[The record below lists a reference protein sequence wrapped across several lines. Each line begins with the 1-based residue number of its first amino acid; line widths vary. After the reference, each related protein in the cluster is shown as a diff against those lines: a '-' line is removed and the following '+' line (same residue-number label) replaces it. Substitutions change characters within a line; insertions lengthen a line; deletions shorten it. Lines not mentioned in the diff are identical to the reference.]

1 MNKKLRK
8 IKQDEYY
15 SITITLLY
23 CIFLFLLLIGM
34 LTAIVYFAKGN
45 FILTI
50 VGILF
55 VLFFGWHKLNK
66 LEKIIYE

>member
-1 MNKKLRK
+1 MNRKLRK
-8 IKQDEYY
+8 IKQSEYY

-23 CIFLFLLLIGM
+23 CIFLVLLLISM
-34 LTAIVYFAKGN
+34 LTTIVYFAKDN

-50 VGILF
+50 AGILF
-55 VLFFGWHKLNK
+55 VLFFVWHKLNK